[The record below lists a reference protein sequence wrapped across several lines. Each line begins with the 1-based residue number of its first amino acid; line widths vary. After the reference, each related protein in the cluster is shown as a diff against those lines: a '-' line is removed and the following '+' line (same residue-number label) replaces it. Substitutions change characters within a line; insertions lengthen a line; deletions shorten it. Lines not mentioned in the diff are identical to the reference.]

1 MAMRDTLRATVR
13 HITGRCDTSQHIDS
27 EDDNRKRPRCHIHR
41 LSMEVTDA
49 QLSTLGKRSL
59 PRPIMSDDHVE
70 ERAD

>member
-1 MAMRDTLRATVR
+1 VTRYER
-13 HITGRCDTSQHIDS
+13 RCDTSRADVTRSQHIDS

-49 QLSTLGKRSL
+49 QLYTLGKRSL